1 MLLRFGFMAFEYPQ
15 RVQFTDPV
23 KAQPLMQFQE
33 NLRRALKPLKAR

>member
-1 MLLRFGFMAFEYPQ
+1 MAFEYPQ

-33 NLRRALKPLKAR
+33 NLRLALKPLKAR